1 MVLRKQ
7 YSPCRFERFHFERVS
22 VKLPHKIHMMKKLQ
36 ELFVLSPVRLAIVL
50 GLITAVG
57 PFAIDM
63 YLPALPSMGASLNAS
78 VGAVQWSLTVF
89 FVVIGACQLIYGP
102 LSDMVGRKPPIYGG
116 LVLFLIGSIGSAL
129 APNIETLIGFRVV
142 QALGACAGMVIPR
155 AIVRDLM
162 TGHEATKLMSMLM
175 LVVSVSPILAPLTG
189 SFVIAAFSWRGVFA
203 VLTIAAVVAFVLA
216 YTQLPETRPVE
227 ERRASNWVGS
237 FASYFLLFRDIE
249 FLGLVLIGAM
259 GISTFFIYLSNAP
272 FVLMHHFGLS
282 QQAFSLCFALN
293 AASFFGFSQF
303 TSVIARRIGL
313 QWLVRIAASGFALM
327 MASLGIITASGIESL
342 ILMMAM
348 LFVGYGF
355 LGLLLPTTGVM
366 ALDRHGAIA
375 GTASALM
382 GAMQMLIGAAIM
394 GVSSILADGTP
405 RPMLVGIGITA
416 TLAFCV
422 TFALV
427 MRQRREN
434 DAVEVVRN

>member
-1 MVLRKQ
+1 M
-7 YSPCRFERFHFERVS
+7 
-22 VKLPHKIHMMKKLQ
+22 
-36 ELFVLSPVRLAIVL
+36 LSPVRLAIVL

-78 VGAVQWSLTVF
+78 LGAVQWSLTVF
-89 FVVIGACQLIYGP
+89 FIVIGACQLIYGP
-102 LSDMVGRKPPIYGG
+102 LSDMVGRKPPIYAG

-129 APNIETLIGFRVV
+129 SPNIETLIAFRVV

-175 LVVSVSPILAPLTG
+175 LVVSISPILAPLTG
-189 SFVIAAFSWRGVFA
+189 SFVLQAFSWRAVFA
-203 VLTIAAVVAFVLA
+203 VLTIAAFVAFTLA
-216 YTQLPETRPVE
+216 YTQLPETRPLE
-227 ERRASNWVGS
+227 ERRGS
-237 FASYFLLFRDIE
+237 TWLGAFAAYLVLFRDVE
-249 FLGLVLIGAM
+249 FLGLVLIGAL

-272 FVLMHHFGLS
+272 FVLINHFGLS

-313 QWLVRIAASGFALM
+313 QWLVRIAATGFALAM
-327 MASLGIITASGIESL
+327 GSLGLIAASGYESL
-342 ILMMAM
+342 VLMMAM

-382 GAMQMLIGAAIM
+382 GALQMLLGAAIM
-394 GVSSILADGTP
+394 GLSSIFADGTP
-405 RPMLVGIGITA
+405 RPMLIGVGMTA
-416 TLAFCV
+416 TAAFFV
-422 TFALV
+422 TFALAT
-427 MRQRREN
+427 RQRRDR
-434 DAVEVVRN
+434 DAAPAVRG

>member
-1 MVLRKQ
+1 M
-7 YSPCRFERFHFERVS
+7 P
-22 VKLPHKIHMMKKLQ
+22 
-36 ELFVLSPVRLAIVL
+36 SPVRLAIVL

-78 VGAVQWSLTVF
+78 LGAVQWSLTVF

-102 LSDMVGRKPPIYGG
+102 LSDMVGRKPPIYAG
-116 LVLFLIGSIGSAL
+116 LVLFFIGSVGSAL
-129 APNIETLIGFRVV
+129 SPNIETLIGFRIL

-175 LVVSVSPILAPLTG
+175 LVVSISPILAPLTG
-189 SFVIAAFSWRGVFA
+189 SFVILAFSWRAVFA

-216 YTQLPETRPVE
+216 YTQLPETRQAK
-227 ERRASNWVGS
+227 ERQASTLAGA
-237 FASYFLLFRDIE
+237 FASYFILFRDVE
-249 FLGLVLIGAM
+249 FLGLVLIGAL
-259 GISTFFIYLSNAP
+259 GISTFFIYLSNAS
-272 FVLMHHFGLS
+272 FVLINHFGLS
-282 QQAFSLCFALN
+282 PQEFSLCFALN

-303 TSVIARRIGL
+303 TSLLARRIGL
-313 QWLVRIAASGFALM
+313 QWLVRIAATGFALAM
-327 MASLGIITASGIESL
+327 GSLGLIAASGVESL
-342 ILMMAM
+342 VLMMAM

-382 GAMQMLIGAAIM
+382 GALQTLLGAAIM
-394 GVSSILADGTP
+394 GLSSVLADGTP
-405 RPMLVGIGITA
+405 RPMLMGVGMTA
-416 TLAFCV
+416 TAAFCV
-422 TFALV
+422 TLALAA
-427 MRQRREN
+427 RQRRN
-434 DAVEVVRN
+434 GDAAEAMRN